1 MSSKYSYINQNILG
15 NAKTV
20 KELRK
25 ALDSL
30 SDDTPIFTTCN
41 KLEKAKL
48 KDPALSL
55 HNEKYSALFTARAEM
70 HKASSKSFIKGLID
84 YTHAIC
90 WKVPYSD
97 PFKGVNASNLREEL
111 TKKLIGGVLVKKGVE
126 VLDPSLLDL
135 IMHDVSQWAQDS
147 MKNKEVNYYV
157 DEYQE
162 VYDFRYSASAKL
174 ANTAVLLEVSYVDC

>member
-1 MSSKYSYINQNILG
+1 MINKSNHLDQSILG
-15 NAKTV
+15 NAKNI
-20 KELRK
+20 KELK
-25 ALDSL
+25 DHLSTLPDSMPL
-30 SDDTPIFTTCN
+30 FTTN
-41 KLEKAKL
+41 NMLLKAKL
-48 KDPALSL
+48 KDPTLSL
-55 HNEKYSALFTARAEM
+55 HNENYSALFTARAEM
-70 HKASSKSFIKGLID
+70 HEASSKSFIKGLID

-90 WKVPYSD
+90 WKVPYND

-111 TKKLIGGVLVKKGVE
+111 TKKIIGGVLVNKGAE

-162 VYDFRYSASAKL
+162 VYDFRYSVSAKL
-174 ANTAVLLEVSYVDC
+174 ANTAVLLEVSYIDT